1 MESDN
6 PSDKEDIKQT
16 KDNLSDIKKNEEN
29 IKNSDNE
36 KEIGEKADAE
46 YSDDDIEE
54 DIDLDNMTPEKAFEI
69 LSKKYPIPYTDWK
82 DPKDV
87 EREDKRLQMEPI
99 CTNKMRYTLDFE
111 KW

>member
-1 MESDN
+1 MDN

-36 KEIGEKADAE
+36 EEMGEKADAE
-46 YSDDDIEE
+46 NSDDDIEE
-54 DIDLDNMTPEKAFEI
+54 DIDWDNTTPEKAYEI
-69 LSKKYPIPYTDWK
+69 LAKKYPIPYTDWN

-87 EREDKRLQMEPI
+87 EREVKRL
-99 CTNKMRYTLDFE
+99 
-111 KW
+111 